1 MADNLPPIIIKRI
14 KKVSGGH
21 HGGAWKVAYADFVTA
36 MMAFFLLLWLL
47 NVTSPETRAGIA
59 DFFTPTI
66 GIKDSKGIGFQ
77 GGLTQSEKGIAK
89 SDLAPVGLVVGQ
101 VKQGPTPEEP
111 TDAPPV
117 RPDENAEATAAI
129 AKAENTE
136 DAEAFKEAEQQI
148 AQSLREDPELKDYQ
162 QNVVVQDTPEGM
174 KIDLID
180 DAKKP
185 MFVPGGAQLTDM
197 GKKVLDSMANIVS
210 KTPNNISITG
220 HTDAAGATMNPNYT
234 NWELSSDRA
243 NTARRFLS
251 TTQLEQ
257 DRVGKIVAMADKE
270 LLVPQEP
277 TSPRNRRV
285 TIIVMRGSYYRD
297 PKTAPTTRTL
307 LSTPSGPVKKEE
319 PKPVEPPPPPELPMP
334 DNSNAPAP

>member
-14 KKVSGGH
+14 KKVAGGH

-77 GGLTQSEKGIAK
+77 GGLSNSEKGISK
-89 SDLAPVGLVVGQ
+89 SDLAPVGIVVGQ
-101 VKQGPTPEEP
+101 VKQGPTPE
-111 TDAPPV
+111 APADTPAV
-117 RPDENAEATAAI
+117 KPDETAESTASA

-136 DAEAFKEAEQQI
+136 DADQFKQASEQI
-148 AQSLREDPELKDYQ
+148 SQSLREDPDLKDYQ
-162 QNVVVQDTPEGM
+162 QSVVVQDTPEGM

-210 KTPNNISITG
+210 KTPNNITIVG
-220 HTDAAGATMNPNYT
+220 NTDSAGATSNPNYT
-234 NWELSSDRA
+234 NWELSVDRA
-243 NTARRFLS
+243 NAARKFLS
-251 TTQLEQ
+251 TTQLEG
-257 DRVGKIVAMADKE
+257 DRVAKIIGLADKE

-277 TSPRNRRV
+277 TNPRNRRV
-285 TIIVMRGSYYRD
+285 TIIVMRGSYFRD
-297 PKTAPTTRTL
+297 PKAATTTRTL

-319 PKPVEPPPPPELPMP
+319 PPPA
-334 DNSNAPAP
+334 APAAPVVDPLTAP